1 MTHWRRV
8 GTPTEPCSSRGKLLP
23 DLQANLLVEPRLDT
37 LAAYEART
45 AISPPIP
52 AAPGASPTS
61 PGVRQPGPAGPT
73 SESIPPAQ
81 PVPTRYFAT
90 AELDAVRAAVE
101 FGKIQNELI
110 GLFTSSVG
118 AAVKIRIDIE
128 AENADGFDETVVRA
142 AKENGRVLGVEGTFE

>member
-1 MTHWRRV
+1 M
-8 GTPTEPCSSRGKLLP
+8 
-23 DLQANLLVEPRLDT
+23 
-37 LAAYEART
+37 
-45 AISPPIP
+45 
-52 AAPGASPTS
+52 
-61 PGVRQPGPAGPT
+61 
-73 SESIPPAQ
+73 
-81 PVPTRYFAT
+81 PTRYFAT